1 MYGMV
6 NKSVQ
11 ALVTTKFGID
21 KWEEIKQKAGV
32 TIEAFISNESY
43 PDAMTYGLIGA
54 ATEVLKLSADEILFS
69 FGEFWVLN
77 TARQDYGDLLSSAG
91 RNMPEFLDYLPM
103 FHTRVALIFPHLKPP
118 RFECSDRQADRITM
132 HYFSHRPGLSV
143 FVRGLFSGIAKMYD
157 TPAQITQ
164 TKFKDKGDDHDE
176 FLVCWGDA
184 IQKSG

>member
-11 ALVTTKFGID
+11 ELVTINFGVD
-21 KWEEIKQKAGV
+21 KWEAIKKKAGV
-32 TIEAFISNESY
+32 TVEAFISNESY

-54 ATEVLKLSADEILFS
+54 ATEVLGMSADEILFA
-69 FGEFWVLN
+69 FGEFWVLH
-77 TARQDYGDLLSSAG
+77 TALKDYGDLLSSAG
-91 RNMPEFLDYLPM
+91 RNLPEFLDYLPM

-118 RFECSDRQADRITM
+118 RFECSDRQDDRITM

-143 FVRGLFSGIAKMYD
+143 FVQGLLSGVAKMYD

-164 TKFKDKGDDHDE
+164 TKFKDKGADHDE

-184 IQKSG
+184 IKKQ